1 MHQSSR
7 YQSEHRKR
15 EYIRLRRKTPEEE
28 FVGRLRQEFELSP
41 RLSRGVLEV
50 VAETFFDKQEIGVG
64 QVRYTAVSREEGP
77 GKSMED
83 LQKVSV
89 VLTREVASD
98 HETLERYGPSAM
110 RRVQISRM
118 CEEAFD
124 QGALLTQEDLGR
136 LLGVS
141 SRTIRRDVEALMEQ
155 KVKLYLRGLQ
165 KDIGKGVSHKVW
177 IVTLYLQWKTYS
189 EIERITGHSV
199 GAIKGY
205 LNDFSRVVMAQMR
218 GIGSPQEIG
227 FYVGRTARLVEEYL
241 ALIRE
246 AQGDERMRSR
256 LRSLKQQWRFL
267 ERQIPLKKGAPCMV
281 WRLL

>member
-1 MHQSSR
+1 MHQSKR

-15 EYIRLRRKTPEEE
+15 EYVRLQRKTPEEE

-50 VAETFFDKQEIGVG
+50 VAETFFDKREIRVG

-83 LQKVSV
+83 LRKVSV

-98 HETLERYGPSAM
+98 HETLERSGPSAM
-110 RRVQISRM
+110 RRVQITRM
-118 CEEAFD
+118 SEEAFD

-141 SRTIRRDVEALMEQ
+141 SRTIRRDVEELMEQ

-165 KDIGKGVSHKVW
+165 MVFPCYNGHEVKLHGV
-177 IVTLYLQWKTYS
+177 T
-189 EIERITGHSV
+189 
-199 GAIKGY
+199 
-205 LNDFSRVVMAQMR
+205 
-218 GIGSPQEIG
+218 
-227 FYVGRTARLVEEYL
+227 
-241 ALIRE
+241 
-246 AQGDERMRSR
+246 
-256 LRSLKQQWRFL
+256 
-267 ERQIPLKKGAPCMV
+267 
-281 WRLL
+281 